1 MRLED
6 SVCNVGSAEL
16 QGVVVA
22 KKGDPHWRT
31 KAKVTR
37 ERQGENSPQRKVE
50 RLLIE
55 EEARGLLGGSSRVE
69 EKGIETG

>member
-6 SVCNVGSAEL
+6 SVCSAGSAEL

-22 KKGDPHWRT
+22 KKGDQHWRT
-31 KAKVTR
+31 EAKVTR
-37 ERQGENSPQRKVE
+37 ERQGGNSPQRKVE

-69 EKGIETG
+69 EKGVETG

>member
-1 MRLED
+1 MA
-6 SVCNVGSAEL
+6 N
-16 QGVVVA
+16 
-22 KKGDPHWRT
+22 KGDQHWRT
-31 KAKVTR
+31 EAKVTR

-69 EKGIETG
+69 EKGIETE